1 MATVATDFKVDVKM
15 DVADF
20 ESITREAVKVLAKE
34 LEGAERANIA
44 AAGMARYAKR
54 TNVTVSGRGKNW
66 TINVRSRPN
75 WMRAHE
81 YGATSIGKPMLW
93 IPVNTPLRHQR
104 ASGYPVKLFRP
115 PGTNVLINTKTR
127 RVAYVGIP
135 AATIRPRLQMR
146 EIAEKYAAKFVENLQ
161 VYTAQAPKSP

>member
-1 MATVATDFKVDVKM
+1 MPIVATDFKVDVKM

-34 LEGAERANIA
+34 LEAAERADVA
-44 AAGMARYAKR
+44 AGGMARYAKK
-54 TNVTVSGRGKNW
+54 TTVSVSGRGQNW

-75 WMRAHE
+75 WMRAWE

-93 IPVNTPLRHQR
+93 IPVGAVHQR
-104 ASGYPVKLFRP
+104 AKGYPVRLFRP
-115 PGTNVLINTKTR
+115 PGTNVLINTRTR
-127 RVAYVGIP
+127 RVAYVGVP
-135 AATIRPRLQMR
+135 ATTIAPRLHMR
-146 EIAEKYAAKFVENLQ
+146 DIAEKYAAKFVENLQ